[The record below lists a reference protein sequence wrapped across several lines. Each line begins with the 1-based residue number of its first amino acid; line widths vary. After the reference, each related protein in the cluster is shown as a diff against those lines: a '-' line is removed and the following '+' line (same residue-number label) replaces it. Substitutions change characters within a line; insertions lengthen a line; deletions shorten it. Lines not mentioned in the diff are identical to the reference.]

1 MIFSNEILDIEQIP
15 QYEEQP
21 FVLLEKNHQKVNVV
35 STIVFFI
42 GLLIVLIL
50 LPIFLQIDLD
60 NSLIIII
67 YGFWFLLFIF
77 FSWLSYKAY
86 FYKGYILRSKDLMY
100 KSGIFFKSIV
110 AIPFNRV
117 QHSEINQ
124 GIIDRKLG
132 LASLSI
138 FTAGGSSSDLT
149 ISGLSLINAHKLKE
163 IIGQKVTQDEEE

>member
-1 MIFSNEILDIEQIP
+1 MIFSNDILDIEQLP

-35 STIVFFI
+35 STIIFFI

-50 LPIFLQIDLD
+50 LPIVLRIDLD
-60 NSLIIII
+60 KSLIILII
-67 YGFWFLLFIF
+67 IFWLILFSF
-77 FSWLSYKAY
+77 FTWFSYKAY
-86 FYKGYILRSKDLMY
+86 FYKGYILRSRDLLY

-132 LASLSI
+132 MASLSI

-149 ISGLSLINAHKLKE
+149 ISGLSLTNAHKLKE
-163 IIGQKVTQDEEE
+163 IIGHKVTQDEEE